1 MNVVDA
7 KYLFSSNKY
16 YKKRIHSLISK
27 KFLKRIKLKLVLD
40 ELGIEYCKLFN
51 FEYNKRNRNRKYL
64 SRLLQLSNLGAFY
77 SKCELVDFIPSF
89 NIKDKEQFT
98 TTARRF
104 IGIFEINGF
113 EYLTYLITDEQDSK
127 YVMSVVYDIQKEK
140 GFKNIIVLIDE
151 PSKININDFA
161 FGLNQ
166 VLIVTDTENNREKLK
181 YLNSV
186 NWPKILNNYYRNKVV
201 LAEYNFCDYTDYKKT
216 YISCF
221 YFLDSE
227 KITRIKQFLREN
239 RNKNIDIICDTQ
251 LEKELKKELPTARYI
266 TINLEDY
273 IDKER
278 RFYD

>member
-1 MNVVDA
+1 M
-7 KYLFSSNKY
+7 LFFGGQ
-16 YKKRIHSLISK
+16 RGGRTLDLLI
-27 KFLKRIKLKLVLD
+27 
-40 ELGIEYCKLFN
+40 
-51 FEYNKRNRNRKYL
+51 
-64 SRLLQLSNLGAFY
+64 
-77 SKCELVDFIPSF
+77 
-89 NIKDKEQFT
+89 
-98 TTARRF
+98 
-104 IGIFEINGF
+104 
-113 EYLTYLITDEQDSK
+113 
-127 YVMSVVYDIQKEK
+127 
-140 GFKNIIVLIDE
+140 KNIIVLIDE

-186 NWPKILNNYYRNKVV
+186 NWTKILNNYYRNKVV

-266 TINLEDY
+266 TINLEEY